1 MYYLYIMKAT
11 KQLIERNLKF
21 TNKYAYLGITRGSIE
36 SGQVTHCDNCGK
48 LITNMV
54 SIGLYQ
60 SNERYTI
67 GTDCAETLVKAN
79 CMYNGNSELDYQFD
93 VYCFN
98 KCSRVAT
105 EINKGKK
112 YDSDFIWI
120 RVETDKGKI
129 IEASKSDM
137 LKYYP
142 ELLTN

>member
-1 MYYLYIMKAT
+1 MKPI

-21 TNKYAYLGITRGSIE
+21 SNKYAYLGITRGSIE
-36 SGQVTHCDNCGK
+36 SGQFWHCDNCGK

-54 SIGLYQ
+54 SIGLYKSQ
-60 SNERYTI
+60 TKYVI
-67 GTDCAETLVKAN
+67 GTDCADTLVKAN

-98 KCSRVAT
+98 QASRVAT
-105 EINKGKK
+105 ELRKGKT
-112 YDSDFIWI
+112 YTDNTIWI
-120 RVETDKGKI
+120 QVENDKGKT

-142 ELLTN
+142 ELLTI